1 MIILD
6 TNVVSEFMTS
16 PPDSQVLS
24 WLNAQDVALLYLSTI
39 TIAEIGYGLRSMP
52 DGKRRQLLSERFEQ
66 FVDEAF
72 TQRILPFDENAA
84 RIYGE
89 IICHRKEMGRP
100 MSNLDG
106 QIAAIA
112 RSRRFSVA
120 TRNIKDFEH
129 CQIELINPFNRVQI

>member
-16 PPDSQVLS
+16 PPASQVLN
-24 WLNAQDVALLYLSTI
+24 WLNSQDVASLYLSTI
-39 TIAEIGYGLRSMP
+39 TIAEIGYGLRAMP
-52 DGKRRQLLSERFEQ
+52 EGKRRKLLSERFEQ

-72 TQRILPFDENAA
+72 TQRILSFDESAA

-89 IICHRKEMGRP
+89 IMCHRKEMGRP

-112 RSRRFSVA
+112 RSIGFSVA
-120 TRNIKDFEH
+120 TRNIKDFQH
-129 CQIELINPFNRVQI
+129 CHIELINPFDAMP